1 MQVNQY
7 GSRLLSVRVHL
18 QFLSAQRDNRA
29 SKAKEG
35 SKVKEI
41 VMTPIGLVSNDISVK
56 KDTAWGKDVSRIV
69 LDHTYAGCV
78 SLFAPLRV

>member
-1 MQVNQY
+1 M
-7 GSRLLSVRVHL
+7 
-18 QFLSAQRDNRA
+18 
-29 SKAKEG
+29 
-35 SKVKEI
+35 KEI